1 MNKKPIILGIESSCD
16 ETAAS
21 IITEN
26 EQGMPTILSSIVSS
40 QIDVHKEF
48 GGVVPELA
56 ARSHMEKIDLVT
68 KKALDESG
76 VKMEDLD
83 AIATTAGPGLIVCL
97 SVGLSF
103 GKAMASSLNKP
114 FIAVNHLEGHSL
126 SPKLNSELNYPYL
139 LLLISGG
146 HTQFLSVQG
155 LGSYKRLGTT
165 IDDAVGEAFDKT
177 AKLLGIEF
185 PGGPQIEVYAKKGD
199 PNRYKLPKPI
209 LHKGGCNLSFAGLK
223 TAVLRISKKI
233 KTDQEKFDLA
243 ASFQKTIEEILYK
256 KSKTAFSEYKKIN
269 KLNKNKFV
277 VAGGVAANKKIR
289 KMITSLC
296 EEENFE
302 AIFPSISLCGDN
314 AAMIAMV
321 GLEKF
326 KLNQFSMLDHP
337 AKPRW
342 ALDEDAIFLK
352 GPGLKL
358 NINK

>member
-21 IITEN
+21 VITEN
-26 EQGMPTILSSIVSS
+26 EQGMPTILSNIVSS
-40 QIDVHKEF
+40 QVDVHKDF

-56 ARSHMEKIDLVT
+56 ARSHIEKIDLIT
-68 KKALDESG
+68 KKAIEESG
-76 VKMEDLD
+76 IKMD
-83 AIATTAGPGLIVCL
+83 AINAVAATAGPGLIVCL

-114 FIAVNHLEGHSL
+114 FIAVNHLEGHAL
-126 SPKLNSELNYPYL
+126 SPKLNYELSYPYL

-155 LGSYKRLGTT
+155 LGNYKRLGTT

-185 PGGPQIEVYAKKGD
+185 PGGPQIEVYAKKGN
-199 PNRYKLPKPI
+199 PEKYELPKPI
-209 LHKGGCNLSFAGLK
+209 FNKGGCNLSFAGLK
-223 TAVLRISKKI
+223 TAVLKISKQI
-233 KTDQEKFDLA
+233 KTDQEKYDLA
-243 ASFQKTIEEILYK
+243 ASFQKTIEEILFK
-256 KSKTAFSEYKKIN
+256 KSKIAFEVFKEMN
-269 KLNKNKFV
+269 KTNKNKFV

-289 KMITSLC
+289 KVLENLC
-296 EEENFE
+296 NEEDFE
-302 AIFPSISLCGDN
+302 AIFPPINMCGDN

-321 GLEKF
+321 GLEKY
-326 KLNQFSMLDHP
+326 KLNQFNELDYP

-342 ALDEDAIFLK
+342 PLDSDAAFLK
-352 GPGLKL
+352 GAGVKL
-358 NINK
+358 